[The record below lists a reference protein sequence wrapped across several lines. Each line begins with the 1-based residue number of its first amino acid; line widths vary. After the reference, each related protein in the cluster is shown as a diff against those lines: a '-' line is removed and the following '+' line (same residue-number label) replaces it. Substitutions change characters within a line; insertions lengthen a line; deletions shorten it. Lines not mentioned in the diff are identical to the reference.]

1 MASVLEAFLSF
12 FFTFIVC
19 CVLEGS
25 AFMGAHV
32 CEGGAFRIPLSAS
45 TMWARESSSGHQ
57 PRQQTPLPLTP
68 Q

>member
-1 MASVLEAFLSF
+1 MARVLEAFLSF
-12 FFTFIVC
+12 FLTFIVC

-32 CEGGAFRIPLSAS
+32 CEGEALEFHSLLLPCGS
-45 TMWARESSSGHQ
+45 RESSSGHQ
-57 PRQQTPLPLTP
+57 PRQQAPLLLTP